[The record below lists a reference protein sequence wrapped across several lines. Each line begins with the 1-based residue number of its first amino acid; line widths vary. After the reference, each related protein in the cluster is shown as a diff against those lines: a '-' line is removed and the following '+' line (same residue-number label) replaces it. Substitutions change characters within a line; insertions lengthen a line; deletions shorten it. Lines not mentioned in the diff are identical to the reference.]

1 VNHVGKAEPFRT
13 SSGKAAKRS
22 DCDEASLSMPTKN
35 YAAKSL
41 IQTLF
46 IALLLSTAYGQS
58 HGPRRIPLDGAPTT
72 ARSSQTSTPQ
82 SPPAEATVTLGE
94 QFFNA
99 FLEAIYRNL
108 KPPSAPL
115 AITASDKDRTDSSSE
130 KCPDVIVLERENS
143 GVKTAVKFEQGRIAM
158 PLAFSGSY
166 NSTLMGCIEFSGW
179 ADTRLNLEFDKARQT
194 LTARAQVLDVHL
206 NNVPSLANAPL
217 AKIVQSA
224 IDKKINP
231 IEILRLEQ
239 LSARVPVAASGGALR
254 LRAKEVTPEIVPGV
268 LRLHIAYEFVADR

>member
-1 VNHVGKAEPFRT
+1 MADK
-13 SSGKAAKRS
+13 
-22 DCDEASLSMPTKN
+22 
-35 YAAKSL
+35 KSL
-41 IQTLF
+41 LISTLW
-46 IALLLSTAYGQS
+46 IAVLLSSVNGQNQS
-58 HGPRRIPLDGAPTT
+58 ARQTPPPPT
-72 ARSSQTSTPQ
+72 
-82 SPPAEATVTLGE
+82 AEATVTLSE

-115 AITASDKDRTDSSSE
+115 IITPSDKDRTDNSSQNA
-130 KCPDVIVLERENS
+130 CLDVIVLERENS
-143 GVKTAVKFEQGRIAM
+143 GIKTAVKFEQGRIVA

-166 NSTLMGCIEFSGW
+166 NSTLMGCLEFSGW
-179 ADTRLNLEFDKARQT
+179 ADTRLTLDFDKTRQT

-217 AKIVQSA
+217 VKIVQSA

-231 IEILRLEQ
+231 IEILHLDQ
-239 LSARVPVAASGGALR
+239 LSARVPVSASGGALR

-268 LRLHIAYEFVADR
+268 LHLHIAYEFVADR

>member
-1 VNHVGKAEPFRT
+1 
-13 SSGKAAKRS
+13 
-22 DCDEASLSMPTKN
+22 MPTKN
-35 YAAKSL
+35 YAVTSL
-41 IQTLF
+41 IHTLF
-46 IALLLSTAYGQS
+46 IALLLSTGYGQS
-58 HGPRRIPLDGAPTT
+58 HGPRRMPVDGAPTT
-72 ARSSQTSTPQ
+72 AGSSETSVQPQ
-82 SPPAEATVTLGE
+82 APTAEATVTLGE

-99 FLEAIYRNL
+99 FLEAIYKNL

-115 AITASDKDRTDSSSE
+115 AISASDKEMTASSAQQ
-130 KCPDVIVLERENS
+130 CPDVIVLERENS
-143 GVKTAVKFEQGRIAM
+143 GVKTAVKFEQGRIAA

-166 NSTLMGCIEFSGW
+166 NSTLMGCVEFSGW

-231 IEILRLEQ
+231 IEILRLDQ

-254 LRAKEVTPEIVPGV
+254 LRAREVTPEIVPGV

>member
-1 VNHVGKAEPFRT
+1 MADK
-13 SSGKAAKRS
+13 
-22 DCDEASLSMPTKN
+22 
-35 YAAKSL
+35 KSL
-41 IQTLF
+41 LIATLWL
-46 IALLLSTAYGQS
+46 ALLLSSVNGQNQRAQQT
-58 HGPRRIPLDGAPTT
+58 PPPPT
-72 ARSSQTSTPQ
+72 
-82 SPPAEATVTLGE
+82 AEATVTLSE

-115 AITASDKDRTDSSSE
+115 IITPSDKERTNAAGQNA
-130 KCPDVIVLERENS
+130 CPDVIVLERENS
-143 GVKTAVKFEQGRIAM
+143 GIKTAVKFEQGRIVA

-194 LTARAQVLDVHL
+194 MTARAQVLDVHL
-206 NNVPSLANAPL
+206 DNVPSLANAPL

-231 IEILRLEQ
+231 IEILHLEQ

-254 LRAKEVTPEIVPGV
+254 LRAREVTPEIVPGV
-268 LRLHIAYEFVADR
+268 LHLHITYEFVADR

>member
-1 VNHVGKAEPFRT
+1 MADK
-13 SSGKAAKRS
+13 
-22 DCDEASLSMPTKN
+22 
-35 YAAKSL
+35 KSL
-41 IQTLF
+41 LISTLWL
-46 IALLLSTAYGQS
+46 ALLLSSVNGQNQS
-58 HGPRRIPLDGAPTT
+58 
-72 ARSSQTSTPQ
+72 ARQ
-82 SPPAEATVTLGE
+82 SPPRPTAEATVTLSE

-108 KPPSAPL
+108 KAPSAAL
-115 AITASDKDRTDSSSE
+115 TITPADKERTNAAGQNA
-130 KCPDVIVLERENS
+130 CPDLIVLERENN
-143 GVKTAVKFEQGRIAM
+143 GVKTAVKFEQGRVVA

-206 NNVPSLANAPL
+206 DNVPSLANAPL

-231 IEILRLEQ
+231 IEVLHLEQ

-254 LRAKEVTPEIVPGV
+254 LRAREVMPEIVPGV
-268 LRLHIAYEFVADR
+268 LHLHILYEFVADR